1 MLERLMGGTS
11 PVAISALD
19 AEEADLTA
27 RLPAVDQR
35 FRDMVA
41 DCLAEDSD
49 LARAQPIA
57 VELRRIKDRLAAI
70 PAERARAM
78 TAEEQR
84 LAKIEAKR
92 IDERRRN
99 VAARSGELSTSAKA
113 LDVAVA
119 EIAKW
124 VAKADQSFSALQAV
138 LPETAWPPGAWSLVG
153 DTVQRAVE
161 DAVNGRP
168 VPSITDALQ
177 PLRQFLSET
186 SAQLGQNVEK

>member
-153 DTVQRAVE
+153 DAVQRAVE

>member
-138 LPETAWPPGAWSLVG
+138 LPETAWPPGAWSL
-153 DTVQRAVE
+153 
-161 DAVNGRP
+161 
-168 VPSITDALQ
+168 
-177 PLRQFLSET
+177 
-186 SAQLGQNVEK
+186 SATRCNAP